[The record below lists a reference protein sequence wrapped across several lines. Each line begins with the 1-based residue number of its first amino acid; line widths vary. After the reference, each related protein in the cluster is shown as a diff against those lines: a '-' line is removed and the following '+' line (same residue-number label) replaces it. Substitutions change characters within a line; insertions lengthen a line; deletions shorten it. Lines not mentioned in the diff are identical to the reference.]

1 MATKDD
7 KGKLC
12 VSRREIRGRSRL
24 GSGHSL
30 NSIGVGR
37 QLREQR
43 KVQVQALFPG
53 HGGGAGELLEEIDGK
68 TPVTSVIS
76 ADCRSSL
83 EKMPMVFTGTQC
95 VLGSWLI

>member
-30 NSIGVGR
+30 
-37 QLREQR
+37 LREQR

-53 HGGGAGELLEEIDGK
+53 HGGGEGELLEEIDGK
-68 TPVTSVIS
+68 TPVTSVIA
-76 ADCRSSL
+76 ADCQSSL